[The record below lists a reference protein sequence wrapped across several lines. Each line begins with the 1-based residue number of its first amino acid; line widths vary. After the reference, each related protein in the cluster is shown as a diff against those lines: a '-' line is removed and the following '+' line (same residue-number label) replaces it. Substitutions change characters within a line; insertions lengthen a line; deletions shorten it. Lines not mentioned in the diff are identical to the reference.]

1 MILVDG
7 EKFPLGKKIEKFRRI
22 RNVVFETVL
31 GVCGLSLYM
40 HGVLWLIAYLESHW
54 PVIG

>member
-1 MILVDG
+1 MILVDE
-7 EKFPLGKKIEKFRRI
+7 EKFPLWKKLEKFRRI

-40 HGVLWLIAYLESHW
+40 RGVLWLIAYLESHW
-54 PVIG
+54 PL